1 MYPKSHMCGD
11 IRGIIMKED
20 HRSYR
25 LNFCSFEEKARKVHI
40 YDFHIDSETSIEGDA
55 SGDHTS
61 SNLLIKA

>member
-1 MYPKSHMCGD
+1 MCGD

-20 HRSYR
+20 RRSYR
-25 LNFCSFEEKARKVHI
+25 LNFCSFEKKARKVHI
-40 YDFHIDSETSIEGDA
+40 YDCHIEEGDA

>member
-1 MYPKSHMCGD
+1 MYPKSYMCGD
-11 IRGIIMKED
+11 ITGIIMKED

-25 LNFCSFEEKARKVHI
+25 LNFCSFEKKARKVLI
-40 YDFHIDSETSIEGDA
+40 YDFHIEEGDK